1 MLGAQVFV
9 GAAESMG
16 YGTSV
21 QEGPK
26 LLKILEYLLPS
37 VLIDQDDPPSR
48 EGAIMSQPR
57 ARIASQLGLALALIL
72 ALVISGSTLFALR
85 SLDSANLDTREEH
98 LASEA
103 RLLADQLNT
112 FHSSLRESTQRLSG
126 LFENRF
132 RSGLSLHPE
141 QPVSVAGVQT
151 PGLHLGDVVLNNNF
165 EEVDEFK
172 QMTAGVATLF
182 VRSGDDFI
190 RVSTS
195 LSKQDGSRAIGTLL
209 DHAHPAYQKL
219 MAGQGYV
226 GRALLFERFY
236 MTQYTPVLDRAGKV
250 IAVLFVGFDYTDA
263 QNAQFD
269 NLQRFRIGHSGSL
282 ALLDEQHKWLV
293 PPAGVQGL
301 DQAAQVMTDAA
312 QQPGKGRFW
321 SDQGEDFYSLAVPF
335 AGGPWS
341 VVASMPK
348 AEIRAVTWSVG
359 IRLVIGSL
367 LAMLLAVGATVWLLR
382 SKLAPLSDLVR
393 QAQALGGGD
402 LSARLNVSSHDEI
415 GQLARSFNQM
425 GEALSTMVEHI
436 RRSAAEVN
444 GRAQA
449 LSGLSSGAYEGMEQ
463 QSGEIT
469 SMAGAVEEFSA
480 TSLNIADNMGSTQ
493 RLAEENAQQTHIGR
507 ESMEQASSSLEQIA
521 GALNSTATV
530 INTLGQRSQEI
541 GGIVGVITAI
551 ADQTNLLALNAAI
564 EAARAGE
571 QGRGFA
577 VVADEVRNLAS
588 RTREATDEISQMINS
603 IQQETGHAIETM
615 EQGNRLMQEGLSR
628 NADVASALAL
638 IDEQSRSAGE
648 QFAAI
653 TTATQEQSS
662 TATVLSSNLQSIAQA
677 NSEQREVVSNL
688 ALTARELETL
698 AADLRQEVDRFR

>member
-1 MLGAQVFV
+1 M
-9 GAAESMG
+9 
-16 YGTSV
+16 
-21 QEGPK
+21 P
-26 LLKILEYLLPS
+26 
-37 VLIDQDDPPSR
+37 
-48 EGAIMSQPR
+48 QPR
-57 ARIASQLGLALALIL
+57 ARIASQLGLALAVVL
-72 ALVISGSTLFALR
+72 AIVISGSTVFALR
-85 SLDSANLDTREEH
+85 SLDAANLDTREEH

-112 FHSSLRESTQRLSG
+112 FHSTLRESTQRLSG
-126 LFENRF
+126 LFEKRF
-132 RSGLSLHPE
+132 SGGLSLHPD
-141 QPVSVAGVQT
+141 QPVTVAGTQT

-172 QMTAGVATLF
+172 QMTAGVATVF

-219 MAGQGYV
+219 MAGQSYV
-226 GRALLFERFY
+226 GRALLFERLY
-236 MTQYTPVLDRAGKV
+236 MTQYTPVRDSAGKV

-269 NLQRFRIGHSGSL
+269 NLKRFRIGQTGSL

-293 PPAGVQGL
+293 PPAGVQAL
-301 DQAAQVMTDAA
+301 EQSATTITELAR
-312 QQPGKGRFW
+312 QPGKGRFW
-321 SDQGEDFYSLAVPF
+321 SDKSEDFYSVAVPF
-335 AGGPWS
+335 EGGPWA

-359 IRLVIGSL
+359 TRLVIGSL

-382 SKLAPLSDLVR
+382 SKLAPLGDLVR
-393 QAQALGGGD
+393 QADALGKGD
-402 LSARLNVSSHDEI
+402 LSARLNVSSQDEI
-415 GQLARSFNQM
+415 GQLASSFNQM
-425 GEALSTMVEHI
+425 GQALSTMVEHI
-436 RRSAAEVN
+436 RRAAEEVN

-449 LSGLSSGAYEGMEQ
+449 LSGLSGGAYEGMEQ
-463 QSGEIT
+463 QSGEIS

-480 TSLNIADNMGSTQ
+480 TSLNIADNMGNTE
-493 RLAEENAQQTHIGR
+493 RLAQENAQQTRIGR
-507 ESMEQASSSLEQIA
+507 TSMEEASASLEQIA

-530 INTLGQRSQEI
+530 INTLGQRSEEI

-588 RTREATDEISQMINS
+588 RTREATDEISGMINS
-603 IQQETGHAIETM
+603 IQQETGNAIATM
-615 EQGNRLMQEGLSR
+615 EQGNVLMQEGLSR
-628 NADVASALAL
+628 NANVASALAR
-638 IDEQSRSAGE
+638 IDEQSRSAGQ

-662 TATVLSSNLQSIAQA
+662 TATLLSSNLQSIALA

-688 ALTARELETL
+688 AITAKELEKL

>member
-1 MLGAQVFV
+1 
-9 GAAESMG
+9 
-16 YGTSV
+16 
-21 QEGPK
+21 
-26 LLKILEYLLPS
+26 
-37 VLIDQDDPPSR
+37 
-48 EGAIMSQPR
+48 MSQPR

-112 FHSSLRESTQRLSG
+112 FHGSLRESTQRLSG

-132 RSGLSLHPE
+132 SSGLSLHPE
-141 QPVSVAGVQT
+141 QPVNVAGVQT

-209 DHAHPAYQKL
+209 DHGHPAYQKL

-226 GRALLFERFY
+226 GRAVLFERFY
-236 MTQYTPVLDRAGKV
+236 MTQYTPVLDRDGKV

-263 QNAQFD
+263 QNAQFA
-269 NLQRFRIGHSGSL
+269 NLKRFRIGQSGSL
-282 ALLDEQHKWLV
+282 ALLDEQNKWLV
-293 PPAGVQGL
+293 PPAGVQAL
-301 DQAAQVMTDAA
+301 EPAAQIMAA
-312 QQPGKGRFW
+312 AAKEPGKGRFW

-335 AGGPWS
+335 EGGPWS

-425 GEALSTMVEHI
+425 GEALSAMVEHI

-444 GRAQA
+444 GRAHA

-493 RLAEENAQQTHIGR
+493 RLAQENAQQTHIGR
-507 ESMEQASSSLEQIA
+507 ESMEQASASLEQIA

-603 IQQETGHAIETM
+603 IQQETGNAIETM

-628 NADVASALAL
+628 NANVASALAL

-698 AADLRQEVDRFR
+698 AADLRREVDRFR

>member
-1 MLGAQVFV
+1 M
-9 GAAESMG
+9 
-16 YGTSV
+16 
-21 QEGPK
+21 P
-26 LLKILEYLLPS
+26 
-37 VLIDQDDPPSR
+37 
-48 EGAIMSQPR
+48 QPR
-57 ARIASQLGLALALIL
+57 ARIASQLGLALAVVL
-72 ALVISGSTLFALR
+72 AIVISGSTVFALR
-85 SLDSANLDTREEH
+85 SLDAANLDTREEH

-112 FHSSLRESTQRLSG
+112 FHSTLRESTQRLSG
-126 LFENRF
+126 LFEKRF
-132 RSGLSLHPE
+132 SGGLSLHPD
-141 QPVSVAGVQT
+141 QPVTVAGTQT

-172 QMTAGVATLF
+172 QMTAGVATVF

-219 MAGQGYV
+219 MAGQSYV
-226 GRALLFERFY
+226 GRALLFERLY
-236 MTQYTPVLDRAGKV
+236 MTQYTPVRDSAGKV

-263 QNAQFD
+263 QNAQFN
-269 NLQRFRIGHSGSL
+269 NLKRFRIGHTGSL

-293 PPAGVQGL
+293 PPAGVQTL
-301 DQAAQVMTDAA
+301 EQSATTITELAR
-312 QQPGKGRFW
+312 QPGKGSFW
-321 SDQGEDFYSLAVPF
+321 SDKSEDFYSVAVPF
-335 AGGPWS
+335 EGGPWA

-359 IRLVIGSL
+359 TRLVIGSL

-382 SKLAPLSDLVR
+382 SKLAPLGDLVR
-393 QAQALGGGD
+393 QADALGKGD
-402 LSARLNVSSHDEI
+402 LSARLNVSSQDEI
-415 GQLARSFNQM
+415 GQLASSFNQM
-425 GEALSTMVEHI
+425 GQALSTMVEHI
-436 RRSAAEVN
+436 RRAAEEVN

-449 LSGLSSGAYEGMEQ
+449 LSGLSGGAYEGMEQ
-463 QSGEIT
+463 QSGEIS

-480 TSLNIADNMGSTQ
+480 TSLNIADNMGNTE
-493 RLAEENAQQTHIGR
+493 RLAQENAQQTRIGR
-507 ESMEQASSSLEQIA
+507 TSMEEASASLEQIA

-530 INTLGQRSQEI
+530 INTLGQRSEEI

-588 RTREATDEISQMINS
+588 RTREATDEISGMINS
-603 IQQETGHAIETM
+603 IQQETGNAIATM
-615 EQGNRLMQEGLSR
+615 EQGNVLMQEGLSR
-628 NADVASALAL
+628 NANVASALAR
-638 IDEQSRSAGE
+638 IDEQSRSAGQ

-662 TATVLSSNLQSIAQA
+662 TATLLSSNLQSIALA

-688 ALTARELETL
+688 AITAKELEKL

>member
-1 MLGAQVFV
+1 M
-9 GAAESMG
+9 
-16 YGTSV
+16 
-21 QEGPK
+21 P
-26 LLKILEYLLPS
+26 
-37 VLIDQDDPPSR
+37 
-48 EGAIMSQPR
+48 QPR
-57 ARIASQLGLALALIL
+57 ARIASQLGLALAVVL
-72 ALVISGSTLFALR
+72 AIVISGSTVFALR
-85 SLDSANLDTREEH
+85 SLDAANLATREEH

-112 FHSSLRESTQRLSG
+112 FHSTLRESTQRLSG
-126 LFENRF
+126 LFEKRF
-132 RSGLSLHPE
+132 SGGLSLHPD
-141 QPVSVAGVQT
+141 QPVTVAGTQT

-172 QMTAGVATLF
+172 QMTAGVATVF
-182 VRSGDDFI
+182 VRSGDDFV

-219 MAGQGYV
+219 MAGQSYV
-226 GRALLFERFY
+226 GRALLFERLY
-236 MTQYTPVLDRAGKV
+236 MTQYTPVRDSAGKV

-269 NLQRFRIGHSGSL
+269 NLKRFRIGQTGSL

-293 PPAGVQGL
+293 PPAGVQAL
-301 DQAAQVMTDAA
+301 EQSATTITELAR
-312 QQPGKGRFW
+312 QPGKGRFW
-321 SDQGEDFYSLAVPF
+321 SDKSEDFYSVAVPF
-335 AGGPWS
+335 EGGPWS

-359 IRLVIGSL
+359 TRLVIGSL

-382 SKLAPLSDLVR
+382 SKLAPLGDLVR
-393 QAQALGGGD
+393 QADALGKGD
-402 LSARLNVSSHDEI
+402 LSARLNVSSQDEI
-415 GQLARSFNQM
+415 GQLASSFNQM
-425 GEALSTMVEHI
+425 GQALSTMVEHI
-436 RRSAAEVN
+436 RKAAEEVN

-449 LSGLSSGAYEGMEQ
+449 LSGLSGGAYEGMEQ
-463 QSGEIT
+463 QSGEIS

-480 TSLNIADNMGSTQ
+480 TSLNIADNMGNTE
-493 RLAEENAQQTHIGR
+493 RLAQENAQQTRIGR
-507 ESMEQASSSLEQIA
+507 TSMEEASASLEQIA

-530 INTLGQRSQEI
+530 INTLGQRSEEI

-588 RTREATDEISQMINS
+588 RTREATDEISGMINS
-603 IQQETGHAIETM
+603 IQQETGNAIATM
-615 EQGNRLMQEGLSR
+615 EQGNVLMQEGLSR
-628 NADVASALAL
+628 NANVASALAR
-638 IDEQSRSAGE
+638 IDEQSRSAGQ

-662 TATVLSSNLQSIAQA
+662 TATLLSSNLQSIALA

-688 ALTARELETL
+688 AITAKELEKL